1 MKSSKLPSDK
11 RNKLILVAVGTLIA
25 AAALY
30 SFLISHQNENLARLA
45 KKKLDVE
52 ATQQRMLEA
61 IRRADVIENDLA
73 DTQKSLAEAEADI
86 ASGDLYSWI
95 INNLRQFKANYKVN
109 IPQVSSLGPVTEVT
123 LIPSFPYKQTS
134 LSLVGTAHFHD
145 FGRFVADME
154 NQFPHIRVSNMT
166 LDLNPSP
173 APEDQETVTFK
184 LDVVTLVKTN
194 PS

>member
-1 MKSSKLPSDK
+1 MNFSKLSSEK
-11 RNKLILVAVGTLIA
+11 RNKLILVIVGTLIA

-30 SFLISHQNENLARLA
+30 SFVISHQNQNLVRLA
-45 KKKLDVE
+45 KKKLDVQ
-52 ATQQRMLEA
+52 ASQQRMLEA
-61 IRRADVIENDLA
+61 IRRADAIETDLA
-73 DTQKSLAEAEADI
+73 DTQNSLAEAEADI

-123 LIPSFPYKQTS
+123 LIPNFPYKQTS

-154 NQFPHIRVSNMT
+154 NQFPHIRVSNLT